1 MTDENPE
8 MLNWTQN
15 RLNAALANG
24 DGITLRV
31 SYDMDADEW
40 IAAIV
45 EPNGDYVTCESNW
58 DTNLASRSPRFERAL
73 ELLELV
79 CKADAT
85 FEGKAGE
92 FDRHLAL
99 VLNKLEG

>member
-1 MTDENPE
+1 V
-8 MLNWTQN
+8 
-15 RLNAALANG
+15 RYFVIAN
-24 DGITLRV
+24 DQVLDTLLKV
-31 SYDMDADEW
+31 DFAK
-40 IAAIV
+40 AV
-45 EPNGDYVTCESNW
+45 
-58 DTNLASRSPRFERAL
+58 ERAL

>member
-1 MTDENPE
+1 

-15 RLNAALANG
+15 RLNAVLANC
-24 DGITLRV
+24 DGATLSVR
-31 SYDMDADEW
+31 YDMDADEW

-45 EPNGDYVTCESNW
+45 DEDGDYVTCESNW

-99 VLNKLEG
+99 VLTKLEG